1 MHSNNYWVHLQNIFH
16 EFWWYMSGGLQY
28 PEIKKL
34 FKFSPWEIR
43 RGEVRLPMIV
53 KFNSILSCK
62 FYDWFAHHHYRY
74 CSNSIT
80 LFTTVNLLGQGLLT
94 SSSLGKSSQEKR
106 RKIAEENPLEN
117 LQYSRQMLNK
127 TFLLK
132 IVLCLKMC
140 SNELSPVIKDNT
152 GVWGWWTGS
161 RRPSDYTW
169 HTASPSEYS
178 RARYRWERARE
189 QQQSLLAGSCPLSRH
204 HSRCN
209 CSWNYHQRS
218 VQQHLG
224 RRFSAAT
231 MTYLWQWGVTMTS
244 HDKNSL
250 S

>member
-1 MHSNNYWVHLQNIFH
+1 
-16 EFWWYMSGGLQY
+16 MSGGLQY

-74 CSNSIT
+74 CSNSNNIIHYCQFVRARPPHFI
-80 LFTTVNLLGQGLLT
+80 FT
-94 SSSLGKSSQEKR
+94 GKIQPGKKKKNCWGEPVR
-106 RKIAEENPLEN
+106 N

-152 GVWGWWTGS
+152 GV
-161 RRPSDYTW
+161 
-169 HTASPSEYS
+169 
-178 RARYRWERARE
+178 
-189 QQQSLLAGSCPLSRH
+189 
-204 HSRCN
+204 
-209 CSWNYHQRS
+209 
-218 VQQHLG
+218 
-224 RRFSAAT
+224 
-231 MTYLWQWGVTMTS
+231 
-244 HDKNSL
+244 
-250 S
+250 